1 MKRFTVLLALFVF
14 LGMALQAQGVQITG
28 NVSSSEDGAPL
39 PGVSVVVKGTTVGTV
54 TDINGK
60 YSISVPSNATTLVF
74 SFVGMRTQEVPISGK
89 TQIDVTL
96 ATDALN
102 IDEVVVT
109 AIGVSRQQKALGYSV
124 VDVNTDETIRKSEPD
139 LLKALQGKVPGVDI
153 RSSSGAPGTATR
165 ITIRGNSSFTGDNQP
180 LFVVDGIP
188 YSNVMVA
195 TTDQNSGGG
204 AYASGI
210 SSLDPNNIESM
221 TILKGAAAA
230 ALYGSRAMNG
240 VVVITTKTGNPQV
253 SRKGLEVTV
262 NSSVNFETI
271 AHLPEYQNTYG
282 NGANFDYSN
291 ANGSWGPRFGS
302 LDSIKIWSPEYQ
314 KLGFGDSLAYVAQP
328 NNVKDLFNVGVVYD
342 NSINIAA
349 GSERSALNFTAS
361 ALNNAGYIPFS
372 SFNRYAASVGGT
384 TQLENGLKVNGSV
397 SYTSSKQVGGLFGN
411 NQSSSEEAASSF
423 ARALWLGRTWI
434 MRPYTTV
441 DGGPLQPNG
450 AQFDNPLWSWK
461 HNQVTTNMD
470 RIVANMNLTYDLT
483 NWLNVSYRLGAN
495 TLIQGSKQVVD
506 IGSRGYEGVGGIVTD
521 DYNYTELESDLLLTV
536 NHNFGE
542 KLTFTGFIGQSVN
555 QRATAR
561 KLFQGKGIMAPGIY
575 DMNNTLA
582 VVPYGGGITKRRIIG
597 LFGDIT
603 LGYDDYL
610 FLDVTGRNDWSS
622 TLAPGSN
629 SYFYPAA
636 SLSFLLTEAFKGL
649 QSDVFNYG
657 KLRVA
662 WGEVGNDAGPYSIYP
677 AYYMYNTPILGQPSM
692 YVPDTFFSSDLSPEF
707 KGEFE
712 VGTNLVFFNRRVG
725 IDFTYYNNN
734 STSLI
739 TPIQVAPSSGYTLR
753 YLNVGKLN
761 NTGIEIGLNL
771 TPVRTTSGFEWTMY
785 GAFTH
790 NKSEVKAIYG
800 DVDKISIGGLF
811 GDPSIMIAIGQPYGA
826 FYGNYDATDDNG
838 NLLID
843 KGSGFLIRAKDQ
855 KFYGD
860 PNPDFISS
868 LTNTLTFK
876 GLSVSALVE
885 YRQGGDVYSNSV
897 STMLGRGVT
906 KDTEDREKTV
916 IIPGVYG
923 DPNTATATLDANGNE
938 IQNVTQVTVNDL
950 YFGESFAIN
959 AAGYYNVYDAT
970 TWRLREVAIG
980 YEFPEKWIQKTPFGS
995 VNFSITGRNLW
1006 YYCPNIPKYTHFD
1019 PDVNG
1024 YGNSN
1029 IQGVE
1034 YTVAPSV
1041 KRIGFNLKLTF

>member
-74 SFVGMRTQEVPISGK
+74 SFVGMRTQEVPIGGK

-139 LLKALQGKVPGVDI
+139 LLKAMQGRVPGVDI

-204 AYASGI
+204 AYGSGI

-240 VVVITTKTGNPQV
+240 VVVITTKTGNPQA
-253 SRKGLEVTV
+253 SRKGLEVTL

-291 ANGSWGPRFGS
+291 ANGSWGPRFDS
-302 LDSIKIWSPEYQ
+302 RDSIPVWSSEYQ
-314 KLGFGDSLAYVAQP
+314 RLGFGDSLAYVAQP

-349 GSERSALNFTAS
+349 GNERSALNFTAS

-434 MRPYTTV
+434 MRPYTTA

-461 HNQVTTNMD
+461 HNQVTTE
-470 RIVANMNLTYDLT
+470 Y
-483 NWLNVSYRLGAN
+483 
-495 TLIQGSKQVVD
+495 
-506 IGSRGYEGVGGIVTD
+506 
-521 DYNYTELESDLLLTV
+521 
-536 NHNFGE
+536 
-542 KLTFTGFIGQSVN
+542 
-555 QRATAR
+555 
-561 KLFQGKGIMAPGIY
+561 
-575 DMNNTLA
+575 
-582 VVPYGGGITKRRIIG
+582 
-597 LFGDIT
+597 
-603 LGYDDYL
+603 
-610 FLDVTGRNDWSS
+610 
-622 TLAPGSN
+622 
-629 SYFYPAA
+629 
-636 SLSFLLTEAFKGL
+636 
-649 QSDVFNYG
+649 
-657 KLRVA
+657 
-662 WGEVGNDAGPYSIYP
+662 GPY
-677 AYYMYNTPILGQPSM
+677 
-692 YVPDTFFSSDLSPEF
+692 
-707 KGEFE
+707 
-712 VGTNLVFFNRRVG
+712 
-725 IDFTYYNNN
+725 
-734 STSLI
+734 
-739 TPIQVAPSSGYTLR
+739 
-753 YLNVGKLN
+753 
-761 NTGIEIGLNL
+761 
-771 TPVRTTSGFEWTMY
+771 
-785 GAFTH
+785 
-790 NKSEVKAIYG
+790 
-800 DVDKISIGGLF
+800 
-811 GDPSIMIAIGQPYGA
+811 
-826 FYGNYDATDDNG
+826 
-838 NLLID
+838 
-843 KGSGFLIRAKDQ
+843 
-855 KFYGD
+855 
-860 PNPDFISS
+860 
-868 LTNTLTFK
+868 
-876 GLSVSALVE
+876 
-885 YRQGGDVYSNSV
+885 
-897 STMLGRGVT
+897 
-906 KDTEDREKTV
+906 
-916 IIPGVYG
+916 
-923 DPNTATATLDANGNE
+923 
-938 IQNVTQVTVNDL
+938 
-950 YFGESFAIN
+950 
-959 AAGYYNVYDAT
+959 
-970 TWRLREVAIG
+970 
-980 YEFPEKWIQKTPFGS
+980 
-995 VNFSITGRNLW
+995 
-1006 YYCPNIPKYTHFD
+1006 CC
-1019 PDVNG
+1019 
-1024 YGNSN
+1024 
-1029 IQGVE
+1029 
-1034 YTVAPSV
+1034 
-1041 KRIGFNLKLTF
+1041 